1 MNANTSGISEIRE
14 LTDDELDAVNGG
26 KEWGA
31 ALVVYG
37 CANGSHFGSQIS
49 WSGPDGLSL
58 RKAGE

>member
-1 MNANTSGISEIRE
+1 VNLNPNTSGKNCE

-37 CANGSHFGSQIS
+37 CANGNHFGSQID
-49 WSGPDGLSL
+49 WSGPGDCLG
-58 RKAGE
+58 KAAGS